1 MSKELGTAKQ
11 DFKKDLKH
19 LYNPSAR
26 EVTVVE
32 VPDMIFLMLDGR
44 GDPNT
49 AQEYKDAIEALYS
62 VAYTI
67 KFLLK
72 KEVTLDY
79 AVMPLE
85 GLWWA
90 GAEGSRNVSRENW
103 QWTMMIMQPNV
114 VNDEWFTT
122 ALTQVKRKKSLPI
135 LDKMRLESLHE
146 GTAVQIMHVG
156 PFATE
161 GQTIERIEQFI
172 VEHHYLAQG
181 KHHEIYLSDPR
192 KTAPEKM
199 HTILRQPI
207 KHSLVEG

>member
-1 MSKELGTAKQ
+1 MSKEPEMVKQ

-32 VPDMIFLMLDGR
+32 VPKMTFLMLDGM

-49 AQEYKDAIEALYS
+49 AQAYKDAVEALYS

-72 KEVTLDY
+72 KEAAFDY

-90 GAEGSRNVSRENW
+90 EGGRNASRESW
-103 QWTMMIMQPNV
+103 HWTMMIMQPNIV
-114 VNDEWFTT
+114 TEEWFIH
-122 ALTQVKRKKSLPI
+122 ALEQAKRKKNLQA
-135 LDKMRLESLHE
+135 LDKVRLDSLHE
-146 GTAVQIMHVG
+146 GTAIQIMHIG

-161 GQTIERIEQFI
+161 EQTLEKIERFCE
-172 VEHHYLAQG
+172 EHSYRVQG
-181 KHHEIYLSDPR
+181 KHHEIYLNDPR

-199 HTILRQPI
+199 HTVLRQPVR
-207 KHSLVEG
+207 SS

>member
-1 MSKELGTAKQ
+1 MNKEPEMVKQ

-32 VPDMIFLMLDGR
+32 VPTMGFLMLDGV

-49 AQEYKDAIEALYS
+49 VQEYKDAIEALYS

-67 KFLLK
+67 KFMLK
-72 KEVTLDY
+72 KDAAFDY
-79 AVMPLE
+79 SVMPLE
-85 GLWWA
+85 GLWW
-90 GAEGSRNVSRENW
+90 GEGGRNANRENW
-103 QWTMMIMQPNV
+103 HWTMMIMQPNIV
-114 VNDEWFTT
+114 TNEWFIHVLEQ
-122 ALTQVKRKKSLPI
+122 AKRKKSLPA
-135 LDKMRLESLHE
+135 LDKMRLDNLDE
-146 GTAVQIMHVG
+146 GTVVQIMHVG

-161 GQTIERIEQFI
+161 DQTIEKIERFLE
-172 VEHHYLAQG
+172 EHSYVAQG

-199 HTILRQPI
+199 RTVLRQPV
-207 KHSLVEG
+207 KLS

>member
-1 MSKELGTAKQ
+1 MNEEAETAKRTKQ

-19 LYNPSAR
+19 LYAPSAR
-26 EVTVVE
+26 EVIEIE
-32 VPDMIFLMLDGR
+32 VPTMNFLMIDGM

-49 AQEYKDAIEALYS
+49 AQEYKDAVEALYS

-72 KEVTLDY
+72 KEAAIEY

-90 GAEGSRNVSRENW
+90 EGGRNASRENW
-103 QWTMMIMQPNV
+103 QWTMMIMQPNSV
-114 VNDEWFTT
+114 TDKQFVN
-122 ALTQVKRKKSLPI
+122 ALEQVRHKKNLPA

-146 GTAVQIMHVG
+146 GIAVQIMHIG

-161 GQTIERIEQFI
+161 EQTLEKIERFLE
-172 VEHHYLAQG
+172 EHSYIAQG

-192 KTAPEKM
+192 RTIPEKM
-199 HTILRQPI
+199 RTVLRQPI
-207 KHSLVEG
+207 RHS

>member
-1 MSKELGTAKQ
+1 MSKEPEMVKQ

-26 EVTVVE
+26 EVVVVE
-32 VPDMIFLMLDGR
+32 VPKMTFLMLDGM

-49 AQEYKDAIEALYS
+49 AQEYKDAVEALYS

-72 KEVTLDY
+72 KEAAFDY

-90 GAEGSRNVSRENW
+90 EGGRNASRENW
-103 QWTMMIMQPNV
+103 YWTMMIMQPSIVTN
-114 VNDEWFTT
+114 EWFIN
-122 ALTQVKRKKSLPI
+122 ALEQARRKKSLRA
-135 LDKMRLESLHE
+135 LDKVRLDSLHE
-146 GTAVQIMHVG
+146 GTAIQIMHIG

-161 GQTIERIEQFI
+161 EQTLEKIERFCE
-172 VEHHYLAQG
+172 EHNYTLQG
-181 KHHEIYLSDPR
+181 KHHEIYLNDPR

-199 HTILRQPI
+199 RTVLRQPVR
-207 KHSLVEG
+207 HS

>member
-1 MSKELGTAKQ
+1 MSKELGTTKQ

-19 LYNPSAR
+19 LYNPSPR

-32 VPDMIFLMLDGR
+32 VPKMTFLMLDGT

-49 AQEYKDAIEALYS
+49 AQEYKDAVEALYS

-72 KEVTLDY
+72 KEVSLDY

-85 GLWWA
+85 GLWWTE
-90 GAEGSRNVSRENW
+90 AEGGMNVSRENW

-114 VNDEWFTT
+114 IKDEWFTT
-122 ALTQVKRKKSLPI
+122 ALTQAKRKKNLPI
-135 LDKMRLESLHE
+135 LDKMRLESLYE

-161 GQTIERIEQFI
+161 GQTIERIERFI
-172 VEHHYLAQG
+172 EEHHYFTQG
-181 KHHEIYLSDPR
+181 KHHEIYLNDPR
-192 KTAPEKM
+192 KIAPEKM
-199 HTILRQPI
+199 HTVLRQPVKRSSI
-207 KHSLVEG
+207 EE

>member
-1 MSKELGTAKQ
+1 MSKELDTIKQ

-32 VPDMIFLMLDGR
+32 VPDMIFLMLDGT

-62 VAYTI
+62 VSYTI

-72 KEVTLDY
+72 KEATLDY

-85 GLWWA
+85 GLWWTE
-90 GAEGSRNVSRENW
+90 AEGGRNVSRENW
-103 QWTMMIMQPNV
+103 LWTMMIMQPDV
-114 VNDEWFTT
+114 VTDEWFTT
-122 ALTQVKRKKSLPI
+122 ALTQAKRKKNLPA
-135 LDKMRLESLHE
+135 LDKIRLESLHE
-146 GTAVQIMHVG
+146 GTVVQIMHVG

-172 VEHHYLAQG
+172 AEHHYVAQG
-181 KHHEIYLSDPR
+181 KHHEVYLGDPR

-199 HTILRQPI
+199 RTILRQPV
-207 KHSLVEG
+207 KHSSREE